1 MRLRHG
7 LLRGSVLADGLV
19 VDTHLVP
26 LAQARARILARCG
39 QDRGA
44 RVLSGDGL
52 LLALWSTP
60 QRLDCA
66 HAGGSAVV
74 RLGELWTPAPLDE
87 DELRALEGG
96 GERLLWLR
104 AGAAQL
110 LPLAEFAPQDPASW
124 LELEALVPLEVSP
137 LGERAAAPDALLQP
151 PARPLRTALALELSE
166 GGEQAVRALLDAS
179 ASNPSSWWS
188 SWREAIAELRS
199 AAIRTLAGLRRPRS
213 PSPHTA
219 TLADGSQGTAA
230 TAASAALVERPG
242 QGQALIEQPG
252 QEQALAS
259 APWWQRLRAGA
270 RLLASRALLSTRLAR
285 LVGRQHARYLSRLLE
300 MFDDNQLDDAL
311 RHAIPLGATAGE
323 DEDVQPAL
331 RPPAPRR
338 SLDIEPGRKGGAP
351 RGIAVGDELFA
362 TLRKHYRAAF
372 ERLLARGEIEKAAFV
387 LAELLHEDEEAV
399 QFLER
404 HQRLRLAAELAEAR
418 GLAPGLVIRQ
428 WMLAKDIAR
437 ALHLARRLGA
447 FAEAVLRLE
456 QSHPEEARAL
466 RLLWAHHLA
475 DTGAFAA
482 AVEVAW
488 TLPDAE
494 QPLTSWLERAIELG
508 GPTGARMLVRRASR
522 FPQTFAATRDRM
534 MTLLADSSQGDPVPV
549 ALAEELVRLPAN
561 RALSLLA
568 RPLVRSLLAR
578 SRGDGDDLLRRVL
591 LATGDAALRAEV
603 QAAWGAHGRS
613 ASGASLSA
621 RGAEGARARA
631 LTIFLDRPETALAAR
646 GRSPSIEGDAALRG
660 VLLAVAVG
668 RREPS
673 DTEETCLIQL
683 ERAVHAAELP
693 QRHGLTARAHALAA
707 ALQGISRRWYDFSLP
722 DSATRRLAN
731 LTAATLSGDT
741 LLVAHVGVT
750 RAYLVRAGVAHQ
762 LTEDGNSTTRAPDAT
777 GNWRDQEP
785 ELRIL
790 GGSPTL
796 PVDLTEVRLRH
807 GDCLV
812 LCTSALWR
820 WLSNEELARHVAGAA
835 SPRRAIEKLWQCVQ
849 PYDAAV
855 AALVVARFEGATL
868 APPVAGG
875 LDLRRYV
882 VPAHDVPADPDI
894 EPLALRRDP
903 VVVNWPASERGPS
916 HLHDAALLPDGKLLL
931 ALGEAGACVLARD
944 GRVVTR
950 FFEPTY
956 QLVLSD
962 HGDRAIAIAPRGP
975 ARRLA
980 KLDLLQRRAQP
991 WCDVSF
997 DTFAPTYDGSLW
1009 FVAKG
1014 DTAYAID
1021 ATASGWEHLWKVD
1034 HRGSTALALARD
1046 ARALCIWFGD
1056 ELWSYE
1062 LPALTLR
1069 RRAALELPLEA
1080 TVSGAVTPAGAFLGW
1095 VHVPDQA
1102 AATLCYHPAN
1112 DRRITA
1118 ERIELPVDLT
1128 LPQELDTPPSLEG
1141 LTARLRT
1148 PVAAEHWNA
1157 APVSYQRA
1165 STLHLYQGGQGP
1177 RALLH
1182 FEGEGCRLGARFCG
1196 SHLLVFDSWGRV
1208 LLLSL
1213 VTGEVLRRQLV

>member
-7 LLRGSVLADGLV
+7 LFRGSVVAEGLLI
-19 VDTHLVP
+19 DTNLVP
-26 LAQARARILARCG
+26 LGLARRRLLALCG
-39 QDRGA
+39 HDAGA
-44 RVLSGDGL
+44 RVLAGEGL
-52 LLALWSTP
+52 LLALLTAP

-66 HAGGSAVV
+66 HAGGAAVV
-74 RLGELWTPAPLDE
+74 RYGELWSPVPLDE
-87 DELRALEGG
+87 DERRALAAG
-96 GERLLWLR
+96 GERLLCLR
-104 AGAAQL
+104 AGVAQTL
-110 LPLAEFAPQDPASW
+110 ALAELDREDPADW
-124 LELEALVPLEVSP
+124 LELESLVPLAVSP
-137 LGERAAAPDALLQP
+137 LGERAPAPGARLQP
-151 PARPLRTALALELSE
+151 PARALSFSLDEGGAEAARALRAALETPTRSRWHAWREALAELRR
-166 GGEQAVRALLDAS
+166 AVVRALTGRRRARAL
-179 ASNPSSWWS
+179 
-188 SWREAIAELRS
+188 AEPAPPERDDRT
-199 AAIRTLAGLRRPRS
+199 AAAGRPR
-213 PSPHTA
+213 A
-219 TLADGSQGTAA
+219 LADQPPE
-230 TAASAALVERPG
+230 ALTR
-242 QGQALIEQPG
+242 
-252 QEQALAS
+252 
-259 APWWQRLRAGA
+259 WQRLRAETRRLIA
-270 RLLASRALLSTRLAR
+270 RSLLHTRLAQ

-311 RHAIPLGATAGE
+311 RHAIPLGGAAHTGE
-323 DEDVQPAL
+323 VLPAW
-331 RPPAPRR
+331 RPPAPRS
-338 SLDIEPGRKGGAP
+338 SLDIEPGRGAGAP
-351 RGIAVGDELFA
+351 HGIAVGTDLFT
-362 TLRKHYRAAF
+362 TLRNHYRAAF
-372 ERLLARGEIEKAAFV
+372 ERLRARGELEKAAFV
-387 LAELLHEDEEAV
+387 LAELLHEDAEAV

-404 HQRLRLAAELAEAR
+404 HQRLQLAAELAEAR

-428 WMLAKDIAR
+428 WVLAGDLER
-437 ALHLARRLGA
+437 ALHLARRHGA
-447 FAEAVLRLE
+447 FAEAVHHLE
-456 QSHPEEARAL
+456 QGHAAEARAL
-466 RLLWAHHLA
+466 RLAWANHLA

-482 AVEVAW
+482 AVDVVW
-488 TLPDAE
+488 TVPSTEELLA
-494 QPLTSWLERAIELG
+494 SWLERAIELG
-508 GPTGARMLVRRASR
+508 GPTGARMLMRRVAR
-522 FPQTFAATRDRM
+522 FPHTFAATRDLM
-534 MTLLADSSQGDPVPV
+534 VALLTHSTEGDLVPT
-549 ALAEELVRLPAN
+549 ALAEELVRLPGT
-561 RALSLLA
+561 RALALLA
-568 RPLVRSLLAR
+568 RPLARDLLRR
-578 SRGDGDDLLRRVL
+578 SRGDGDDLLRALL
-591 LATGDAALRAEV
+591 LAAGDAALRAEV

-613 ASGASLSA
+613 PSSASISAST
-621 RGAEGARARA
+621 AEGARARA
-631 LTIFLDRPETALAAR
+631 LSIFLDRPETALAPR
-646 GRSPSIEGDAALRG
+646 GRSPSIEGDATLRG

-668 RREPS
+668 SHEPS
-673 DTEETCLIQL
+673 DTEDTCLIQL
-683 ERAVHAAELP
+683 ERAVHAAELL

-707 ALQGISRRWYDFSLP
+707 ALQGLSRRWHDSSLS
-722 DSATRRLAN
+722 DSTTRRRAH
-731 LTAATLSGDT
+731 LTVATLSGDT

-750 RAYLVRAGVAHQ
+750 RAYLVRAGVAHE
-762 LTEDGNSTTRAPDAT
+762 LTEDGIYPTQAPDAT
-777 GNWRDQEP
+777 GNWRDQEL

-807 GDCLV
+807 GDRLV
-812 LCTSALWR
+812 LCTPALWR
-820 WLSNEELARHVAGAA
+820 RLSNEELARHVAGAA
-835 SPRRAIEKLWQCVQ
+835 SPRRAIEELWQRVQ
-849 PYDAAV
+849 PHDAAV

-875 LDLRRYV
+875 LELRRYV

-894 EPLALRRDP
+894 EPLALRREP
-903 VVVNWPASERGPS
+903 VVVHWPASERGPS

-950 FFEPTY
+950 FFEPAY

-980 KLDLLQRRAQP
+980 KLDLLQRRARP

-1009 FVAKG
+1009 FIAKG

-1021 ATASGWEHLWKVD
+1021 ATAAGWEHLWKVD
-1034 HRGSTALALARD
+1034 HRGSAALALARD

-1069 RRAALELPLEA
+1069 LRAELELPAGA
-1080 TVSGAVTPAGAFLGW
+1080 TVSGTVTPAGAFLGW
-1095 VHVPDQA
+1095 VHAPDQPA
-1102 AATLCYHPAN
+1102 AALCYRPAN

-1118 ERIELPVDLT
+1118 ERIELPLDLAP
-1128 LPQELDTPPSLEG
+1128 PQELDAAPSLEG

-1148 PVAAEHWNA
+1148 PVASEHWNA

-1196 SHLLVFDSWGRV
+1196 SHLLAFDSWGRV

>member
-7 LLRGSVLADGLV
+7 LFRGSVPADGLLV
-19 VDTHLVP
+19 ETRLVP
-26 LAQARARILARCG
+26 LGLARQRILALCG
-39 QDRGA
+39 QDDRA
-44 RVLSGDGL
+44 RVLAGDGFL
-52 LLALWSTP
+52 LVLLSAP
-60 QRLDCA
+60 RRLDCA
-66 HAGGSAVV
+66 QAGGAAVV
-74 RLGELWTPAPLDE
+74 RLGELWTTVPLDE
-87 DELRALEGG
+87 DEQRALATG
-96 GERLLWLR
+96 GERLVRPR
-104 AGAAQL
+104 AGSAHPVA
-110 LPLAEFAPQDPASW
+110 LAELTAEDPATW
-124 LELEALVPLEVSP
+124 LELDELVAVEVAA
-137 LGERAAAPDALLQP
+137 LGERASAPSARHQP
-151 PARPLRTALALELSE
+151 PARALRTALALPLPDDGAE
-166 GGEQAVRALLDAS
+166 ATRALLAS
-179 ASNPSSWWS
+179 SAAGPLPWWRA
-188 SWREAIAELRS
+188 WREALAELRRS
-199 AAIRTLAGLRRPRS
+199 AVQALTGLRRTSGRALPERS
-213 PSPHTA
+213 DAAKPHS
-219 TLADGSQGTAA
+219 L
-230 TAASAALVERPG
+230 AALPDPAEP
-242 QGQALIEQPG
+242 LT
-252 QEQALAS
+252 S
-259 APWWQRLRAGA
+259 SWWQRLRAGA
-270 RLLASRALLSTRLAR
+270 LRLASRAVLRTRLAH

-311 RHAIPLGATAGE
+311 RHAIPLGTAAGRT
-323 DEDVQPAL
+323 DETLPAW
-331 RPPAPRR
+331 RPPSPRS
-338 SLDIEPGRKGGAP
+338 SLNIEPGRGTGTP
-351 RGIAVGDELFA
+351 RGLSVGEDLFA
-362 TLRKHYRAAF
+362 TLRQRYRAAF
-372 ERLLARGEIEKAAFV
+372 ERLLARGELEKAAFV

-404 HQRLRLAAELAEAR
+404 HQRLHLAAELAEAR

-428 WMLAKDIAR
+428 WMLAGEIER
-437 ALHLARRLGA
+437 ALQLARRHGA

-456 QSHPEEARAL
+456 QGHADQARAL
-466 RLLWAHHLA
+466 RLAWAHHLA

-482 AVEVAW
+482 AVDVAW
-488 TLPDAE
+488 TVPGAE
-494 QPLTSWLERAIELG
+494 APLAAWLERAIELG
-508 GPTGARMLVRRASR
+508 GPTGARMLVRRVAR
-522 FPQTFAATRDRM
+522 FPQTFAAARDRM
-534 MTLLADSSQGDPVPV
+534 LALLADPAEGDLVPT
-549 ALAEELVRLPAN
+549 ALAEELVRLPGT
-561 RALSLLA
+561 RALALLA
-568 RPLVRSLLAR
+568 RPLTRSLLQR
-578 SRGDGDDLLRRVL
+578 RGGDRDDLLRRVL
-591 LATGDAALRAEV
+591 IAAGDAALRAEV

-668 RREPS
+668 SHEPS

-722 DSATRRLAN
+722 DSATSRRAH
-731 LTAATLSGDT
+731 LTVATLSGDT

-750 RAYLVRAGVAHQ
+750 RAYLVRAGVAHE
-762 LTEDGNSTTRAPDAT
+762 LTEDGIYPTQAPDAT
-777 GNWRDQEP
+777 GNWRDQEL

-812 LCTSALWR
+812 LCTPALWR
-820 WLSNEELARHVAGAA
+820 RLSNEELARHVAGAA
-835 SPRRAIEKLWQCVQ
+835 SPRRAIEELWQRVQ
-849 PYDAAV
+849 PQDAAV

-894 EPLALRRDP
+894 EPLALRREP
-903 VVVNWPASERGPS
+903 VVVHWPASERGPS

-950 FFEPTY
+950 FFEPAY

-980 KLDLLQRRAQP
+980 KLDLLQRRARP

-997 DTFAPTYDGSLW
+997 DTFAPTFDGSLW
-1009 FVAKG
+1009 FIAKG

-1021 ATASGWEHLWKVD
+1021 ATAAGWEHLWKVD

-1069 RRAALELPLEA
+1069 LRAELELPVGA
-1080 TVSGAVTPAGAFLGW
+1080 TVSGTVTPAGAFLGW
-1095 VHVPDQA
+1095 VHAPDQA
-1102 AATLCYHPAN
+1102 AATLCYRPVN

-1118 ERIELPVDLT
+1118 ERIELPLDLT
-1128 LPQELDTPPSLEG
+1128 PPQELDDNAPPSLEG

-1148 PVAAEHWNA
+1148 PVASEHWNA
-1157 APVSYQRA
+1157 APVSYQRT

-1182 FEGEGCRLGARFCG
+1182 FEGEGCRLGARFSG
-1196 SHLLVFDSWGRV
+1196 SYLLVFDSWGRV

-1213 VTGEVLRRQLV
+1213 ITGEILRRHLV